1 MRLHRRARSVDGVN
15 MQPHAVRSKLAL
27 AGLVV
32 AGLSLPVSS
41 SAVQAR
47 LHSGACYG
55 SASQRRVGG
64 ISEMVS
70 CGSHGVS
77 GARAQFVK
85 AVARPFDQR
94 LLWQLP
100 H

>member
-1 MRLHRRARSVDGVN
+1 MRLRRRARSVDGVN
-15 MQPHAVRSKLAL
+15 MQPHTVRSNLAL
-27 AGLVV
+27 IGFVV
-32 AGLSLPVSS
+32 AGLSVPVSS
-41 SAVQAR
+41 AGQVR
-47 LHSGACYG
+47 LYSGACYG

-77 GARAQFVK
+77 GARAQFVN